1 MLASARASVRA
12 VASRHPICSLTLV
25 TGIGTSLTNDFAA
38 VSSPSPE
45 ADVDSLAGQDDSA
58 PRSKALNIVLKLHSI
73 EGRACVK
80 ISDELSKNSGDPSEV
95 A

>member
-1 MLASARASVRA
+1 MLI
-12 VASRHPICSLTLV
+12 PV

-38 VSSPSPE
+38 KATPSPD
-45 ADVDSLAGQDDSA
+45 AYVDSLVDEDDTA